1 MRIMLTVAYDGTSYH
16 GWQVQAHEEM
26 TIEGVLN
33 RSLKALTGEDI
44 AVIGASR
51 TDAGVHAKG
60 NLCVFDTD
68 STIPPERFVPA
79 LNSVLPEDIR
89 IMASERVADGFH
101 PRRIPT
107 RKTYCYRLYHGD
119 ICPPMERLYRHHVY
133 GPIDTDAMKEAS
145 GFFEGEHDFASFCA
159 AGAQCET
166 TVRTVYDVTVRCMS
180 AVEGQRYAEDNSISG
195 HMNCNGA
202 RVRNSLTGAG
212 EYIDIYV
219 TGNGFLYNMIRIMA
233 GTLLE
238 VGRGRIAPAQIS
250 GIIDRCD
257 RSAAGPTLPAK
268 GLCLERYEL

>member
-1 MRIMLTVAYDGTSYH
+1 MRIMITVAYDGTSYH

-33 RSLKALTGEDI
+33 RALKSLTGEDT

-60 NLCVFDTD
+60 NLCVFDTE
-68 STIPPERFVPA
+68 STIPPDKFVPA
-79 LNSVLPEDIR
+79 LNSVLPDDIR
-89 IMASERVADGFH
+89 IMASEKVADDFH

-133 GPIDTDAMKEAS
+133 GPIDTDAMIKAS
-145 GFFEGEHDFASFCA
+145 GYFTGEHDFASFCA

-166 TVRTVYDVTVRCMS
+166 TVRTVYDVTVRCTS
-180 AVEGQRYAEDNSISG
+180 AGEGHRYSEDNSIGGPTDASG
-195 HMNCNGA
+195 AGGLS
-202 RVRNSLTGAG
+202 SLTGTG

-219 TGNGFLYNMIRIMA
+219 TGNGFLYNMIRIIA

-238 VGRGRIAPAQIS
+238 VGRGRIMPAQIS
-250 GIIDRCD
+250 GIIDKCD

>member
-1 MRIMLTVAYDGTSYH
+1 MLTVAYDGTSYH
-16 GWQVQAHEEM
+16 GWQVQAHEDM
-26 TIEGVLN
+26 TIEGTLN
-33 RSLKALTGEDI
+33 RTLKSLTGEDI

-60 NLCVFDTD
+60 NLCVFDTG
-68 STIPPERFVPA
+68 SSIPPDKFVPA
-79 LNSVLPEDIR
+79 LNSILPDDIR
-89 IMASERVADGFH
+89 IMASEKVADDFH
-101 PRRIPT
+101 PRHIPT

-133 GPIDTDAMKEAS
+133 GPIDVDAMKKAS
-145 GFFEGEHDFASFCA
+145 EFFTGEHDFASFCA

-166 TVRTVYDVTVRCMS
+166 TVRTVYDVTVECV
-180 AVEGQRYAEDNSISG
+180 A
-195 HMNCNGA
+195 
-202 RVRNSLTGAG
+202 AG
-212 EYIDIYV
+212 KDEYIDIYV
-219 TGNGFLYNMIRIMA
+219 TGNGFLYNMIRIIA

-238 VGRGRIAPAQIS
+238 VGRGRIAPTQIS